1 MSSAINQ
8 TFLCESVPDPVMDQL
23 WAAGW
28 RHFGEMFF
36 RYSLSIDEDHVK
48 TITPLRLDLQ
58 AFQLS
63 KSQRRVMR
71 RNADLRCEF
80 VPASLSA
87 EAREMFHRHKNRFQE
102 NVPDELDTFLSIE
115 PATHPNTCLECRVC
129 EGDALIALSFLDVG
143 SEATSAVYGMF
154 EPEHS
159 WRSLGIFTMLC
170 EIQFSLDRGCR
181 YYYPGYATQ
190 EPSAY
195 DYKKH
200 FSGLEILNWHT
211 GSWEKVAAPD
221 AST

>member
-8 TFLCESVPDPVMDQL
+8 TFLCESVPGPVMDQL

-36 RYSLSIDEDHVK
+36 RYSLSMDEDQIK

-80 VPASLSA
+80 VPASLSV

-102 NVPDELDTFLSIE
+102 NVPDELDTFLSYE
-115 PATHPNTCLECRVC
+115 PATRPNRCLECRVS
-129 EGDALIALSFLDVG
+129 EGETLVALSFLDLG

-200 FSGLEILNWHT
+200 FSGLEILNWHM
-211 GSWEKVAAPD
+211 GNWEKAATQD
-221 AST
+221 ARA